1 MVSQLQVFKI
11 DRGIAQ
17 FNSSDYYAV
26 LGAPV
31 TADAGQIRKRYLSIA
46 KNLHPD
52 IPGLSPEEKSIAT
65 KYFSKLVSPAYK
77 VLTQE
82 RERIEYSNIL
92 KLLAKRLMKRPQKI
106 SPQSEIAKRL
116 IYSPSDLEYEK
127 AVESIA
133 NLQYSSL
140 NGILEYSNQLSE
152 LNLVYVLAKEGYQNF
167 TRETTTVPVSSSTSF
182 RDRPQ
187 DRSDETVIQSRP
199 SVAKGSAQG
208 ATQSSSQASKAASQ
222 AYIRLAEG
230 YIVKQQW
237 AFALK
242 ELRSALQIN
251 NADSKLHALLG
262 YVYMHQQQTGM
273 AKVSFQQALK
283 LNPQEPLA
291 LQYINKVSVDRA
303 QKKDPKKGGFFG
315 WLG

>member
-17 FNSSDYYAV
+17 FNSSDYFAV

-52 IPGLSPEEKSIAT
+52 IPGLSPEEKLIAT
-65 KYFSKLVSPAYK
+65 RYFSKLVSPAYQ

-82 RERIEYSNIL
+82 RERIEYSTIL

-116 IYSPSDLEYEK
+116 IYAPSDLEYEK
-127 AVESIA
+127 AVASIA
-133 NLQYSSL
+133 NLQYRSL
-140 NGILEYSNQLSE
+140 NDILEYSNQLSE
-152 LNLVYVLAKEGYQNF
+152 LNLVYVLAREGYQDF
-167 TRETTTVPVSSSTSF
+167 TRETTTVPVRSSTNF
-182 RDRPQ
+182 RDRPL

-199 SVAKGSAQG
+199 SVVAKGSPQG
-208 ATQSSSQASKAASQ
+208 ATQASKAAFQ
-222 AYIRLAEG
+222 AYIRLAQG

-242 ELRSALQIN
+242 ELRSALQIDN
-251 NADSKLHALLG
+251 TDSKLHSLLG

-315 WLG
+315 WLGQ